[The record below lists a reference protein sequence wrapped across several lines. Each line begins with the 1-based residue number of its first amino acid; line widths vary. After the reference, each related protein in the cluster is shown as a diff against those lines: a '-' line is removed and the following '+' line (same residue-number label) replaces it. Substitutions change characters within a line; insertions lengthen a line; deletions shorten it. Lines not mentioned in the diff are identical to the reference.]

1 MDGDGAPLTIRRRRA
16 LRVLPGLL
24 LAAIPLVFLA
34 LFFVHPLVTILL
46 AGLAPAG
53 VPDLSALGEVLT
65 DDGLRGVAAFTLWQA
80 LLSTAL
86 TMLVGLPLAWVFV
99 RFDFPGRG
107 LLRAAATVP
116 FVLPTVV
123 VGSAFLALLGPRSPI
138 NAALMAIFGL
148 ATPPLDLRNS
158 FAAILLAHVFYNV
171 PIVIRVVGGLAAHLD
186 PRSVDAARVLGA
198 SPGRAF
204 REVTLPLVA
213 PAIAAAAAIVF
224 LFTFSSFGVI
234 LILGGPRFAT
244 LEVEIYRQTL
254 QRLDLPTAAALAL
267 VQLVGVVL
275 LLAAYGRAQDRLG
288 AIQRLRAPVDVARRP
303 RGRREWTI
311 VGTATVVMALLL
323 WLPLAVLVER
333 SLATVNG
340 YSLAAYTGLGEQPRG
355 SALFVPPIDA
365 VRNSLLFAAA
375 ATLIASVV
383 GLAAS
388 AVLAG
393 GRRGVRA
400 AAPRRALDLLV
411 MLPLGTSAVT
421 VGFGFLLALDS
432 PPLDL
437 RTSPAL
443 IPIAHA
449 LVAVPFVVRA
459 GLPVLRSLDR
469 RLREQAQVLGAS
481 PFRAWREVDLPIVA
495 RVLLVAAG
503 LAFAVSLGEFG
514 ATAFIARPE
523 TPTLPVAIFRLLAQP
538 GTQTFAAAMAMST
551 VLLLVTGLALLLI
564 ERARPRALGDF

>member
-400 AAPRRALDLLV
+400 AALRRALDLLV

-538 GTQTFAAAMAMST
+538 GTQTFASAMALST
-551 VLLLVTGLALLLI
+551 MLLLATGLALLLI